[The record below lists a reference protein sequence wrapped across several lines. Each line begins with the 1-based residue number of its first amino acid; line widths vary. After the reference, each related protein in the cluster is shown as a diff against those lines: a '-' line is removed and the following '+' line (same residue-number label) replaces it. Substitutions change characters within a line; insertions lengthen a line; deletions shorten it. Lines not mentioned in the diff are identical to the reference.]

1 MQKEPRKVSRVAGL
15 HRPVGRRGWQSPA
28 NRGKTHAIAGF
39 YQWRSGRVSNPDSFI
54 DEVTEE
60 VRRDKL
66 FALFRRY
73 GWIGVVLVLLVVGA
87 AAYNEWQKARLAA
100 TSRAFGDALL
110 VAIETPDAAAR
121 KAALAAVVPD
131 GQNVI
136 VQKLLVAANAVEQ
149 KDKPAAL
156 AALASIADDA
166 SLPQSY
172 RDLANLKRVVLAGA
186 DMPGADRIALLQE
199 VATAGRPFR
208 PFALEQVAM
217 VEIEMGQTE
226 AAISHLRDVLQEPL
240 VSQALQSR
248 VSQVMV
254 ALGADPAAE

>member
-1 MQKEPRKVSRVAGL
+1 M
-15 HRPVGRRGWQSPA
+15 
-28 NRGKTHAIAGF
+28 
-39 YQWRSGRVSNPDSFI
+39 SNPDSFI

-66 FALFRRY
+66 FAFFRRY
-73 GWIGVVLVLLVVGA
+73 GWIGVVLALMIVGGA
-87 AAYNEWQKARLAA
+87 AFSEWQKARHAA
-100 TSRAFGDALL
+100 TARAFGDALL
-110 VAIETPDAAAR
+110 VAVETPDPAAR
-121 KAALAAVVPD
+121 QAALAAVVPT

-136 VQKLLVAANAVEQ
+136 VQQFLIAANAVEQ
-149 KDKPAAL
+149 KDKPAAAAALTAL
-156 AALASIADDA
+156 AADA

-172 RDLANLKRVVLAGA
+172 RDLATLKLVLLAGA
-186 DMPGADRIALLQE
+186 EMPAADRIAKLQD
-199 VATAGRPFR
+199 VATPGRPFR

-217 VEIEMGQTE
+217 VEVEMGDTE
-226 AAISHLRDVLQEPL
+226 AAIGHLRAVLQEPL

>member
-1 MQKEPRKVSRVAGL
+1 M
-15 HRPVGRRGWQSPA
+15 
-28 NRGKTHAIAGF
+28 
-39 YQWRSGRVSNPDSFI
+39 SNPDSFI

-66 FALFRRY
+66 FAVFRRY
-73 GWIGVVLVLLVVGA
+73 GWIGIVLALLIVGGA
-87 AAYNEWQKARLAA
+87 AFSEWQKAQRAA
-100 TSRAFGDALL
+100 TARAFGDALL
-110 VAIETPDAAAR
+110 VALETPDAAAR

-136 VQKLLVAANAVEQ
+136 VQKLLIAANAVEQ

-156 AALASIADDA
+156 DALTAIADEA

-172 RDLANLKRVVLAGA
+172 RDLATLKLVLLAGA
-186 DMPGADRIALLQE
+186 DMPAADRMAKLQD

-217 VEIEMGQTE
+217 VEIETGQTE
-226 AAISHLRDVLQEPL
+226 AAIGHLRDVLQEPL
-240 VSQALQSR
+240 VSQALQAR
-248 VSQVMV
+248 VSQMIT
-254 ALGADPAAE
+254 ALGADPVTE